1 KRYGARGLTDDTIT
15 LNFTGSA
22 GQSFGAFIPRGM
34 LMHVDGDA
42 NDYFGKGLSGGKVVV
57 SSPLRGQSETNVIAG
72 NVCLYGATSGEAYIN
87 GRAGERFAVR
97 NSGAN
102 VVVEGIGDH
111 GCEYMTGGRVV
122 ILGNVGKNFGAG
134 MSGGIAYVL
143 PEDLQEFKAKCN
155 PEMIGFEGVHSK
167 EDEAILHQLLEQ
179 HVHYTES
186 TKAKQILNN
195 WTQYVGRFIK
205 VVPTDYKK
213 MLNRINE
220 FEAQGLSEDQA
231 TMKAFL
237 ANSPKK
243 DLVLSNK

>member
-1 KRYGARGLTDDTIT
+1 
-15 LNFTGSA
+15 
-22 GQSFGAFIPRGM
+22 M
-34 LMHVDGDA
+34 
-42 NDYFGKGLSGGKVVV
+42 SGGKVVV
-57 SSPLRGQSETNVIAG
+57 SSPVRGQAETNVIAG

-122 ILGNVGKNFGAG
+122 ILGDVGKNFGAG

-143 PEDLQEFKAKCN
+143 PQDIQEFKTKCN
-155 PEMIGFEGVHSK
+155 QEMIGFEGVHSK

-186 TKAKQILNN
+186 TKAKQILTN
-195 WTQYVGRFIK
+195 WSDYVGRFVK

-213 MLNRINE
+213 MLDRIDE
-220 FEAQGLSEDQA
+220 FEAQGLSEEQA

-237 ANSPKK
+237 ANSIKKK

>member
-1 KRYGARGLTDDTIT
+1 
-15 LNFTGSA
+15 
-22 GQSFGAFIPRGM
+22 
-34 LMHVDGDA
+34 
-42 NDYFGKGLSGGKVVV
+42 
-57 SSPLRGQSETNVIAG
+57 
-72 NVCLYGATSGEAYIN
+72 
-87 GRAGERFAVR
+87 
-97 NSGAN
+97 
-102 VVVEGIGDH
+102 
-111 GCEYMTGGRVV
+111 
-122 ILGNVGKNFGAG
+122 
-134 MSGGIAYVL
+134 
-143 PEDLQEFKAKCN
+143 
-155 PEMIGFEGVHSK
+155 MIGFEGVHSK